1 MYKYLEMWV
10 SLNGCEK
17 LRISLVNP
25 WVSRLES
32 AARMRASNYDVV
44 REVWKKVAVL
54 SVMYGIDV
62 IAIAWKENEIDKI
75 QVWQNR
81 VVSVALNASIYTAVE
96 ALRGDMAWSI
106 SKERLIKATLCYKF
120 KLERMNDNE

>member
-1 MYKYLEMWV
+1 
-10 SLNGCEK
+10 
-17 LRISLVNP
+17 
-25 WVSRLES
+25 
-32 AARMRASNYDVV
+32 MRASNYDVV

-81 VVSVALNASIYTAVE
+81 VVRVALNASMYTAVE
-96 ALRGDMAWSI
+96 ALRGDMGWSI
-106 SKERLIKATLCYKF
+106 SRERLIKVTSLSWK
-120 KLERMNDNE
+120 E